1 MNDSE
6 LSAAEAVRPVIGIT
20 SYLEQAQT
28 GVWDV
33 RASFLPEVYIRAVT
47 DAGGTVGRI
56 QQSIESLMGNG
67 SPGPGETN
75 EAGGGQP

>member
-1 MNDSE
+1 MDQIST
-6 LSAAEAVRPVIGIT
+6 P
-20 SYLEQAQT
+20 
-28 GVWDV
+28 
-33 RASFLPEVYIRAVT
+33 